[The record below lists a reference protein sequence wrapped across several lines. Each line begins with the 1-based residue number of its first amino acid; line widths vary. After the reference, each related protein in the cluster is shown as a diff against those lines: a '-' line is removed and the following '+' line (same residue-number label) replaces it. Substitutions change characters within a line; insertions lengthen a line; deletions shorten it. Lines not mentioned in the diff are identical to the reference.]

1 MVMQV
6 LTMSQAQIDGLAETE
21 RNAIME
27 LVSPLSQTPF
37 EINKVFL

>member
-6 LTMSQAQIDGLAETE
+6 LTMTQAQIDGLAETE

-27 LVSPLSQTPF
+27 LVRLLRNASES
-37 EINKVFL
+37 I